1 MPDGVVSTILPSPPL
16 TVSTSPPGAMARPS
30 GALSFPCLITVAD
43 APEEGEPVRVRG
55 LLTRPGAAC
64 HRDCGARGRE
74 PAARG
79 EQRRRDAEQGGG
91 RSRRDQHMLRR
102 ETIACAAIASRS
114 EARRRDPPQHSS
126 RSSTS
131 RSRPRSLSLRSGAP
145 SRNVAIRP
153 ATMAVSALSVARR
166 RSGLRLGQS
175 PRIVLARADIL
186 MSRRLW
192 PHHARLLELPD
203 RRGIEVAQPRGPTRR
218 CATRPPPT
226 QTGCCTPVWRRW
238 RSWGSARW

>member
-74 PAARG
+74 RPPGASSAVATQNRAAAAPGVTSTCCAARP
-79 EQRRRDAEQGGG
+79 
-91 RSRRDQHMLRR
+91 SP
-102 ETIACAAIASRS
+102 CAAIASRS